1 MEKLLLAFFLCP
13 KRLSENSPK
22 WDKKCPSLWRAFDVE
37 EWSCQFLTEYEDQ
50 GNRYSNVFNDNP
62 HIEPATGNFYWQFKG
77 L

>member
-1 MEKLLLAFFLCP
+1 MEKLLLAFFSVSKTLVW
-13 KRLSENSPK
+13 KFSK
-22 WDKKCPSLWRAFDVE
+22 WDKKCLWRAFDVE
-37 EWSCQFLTEYEDQ
+37 KWSCQFLTEYEDQ